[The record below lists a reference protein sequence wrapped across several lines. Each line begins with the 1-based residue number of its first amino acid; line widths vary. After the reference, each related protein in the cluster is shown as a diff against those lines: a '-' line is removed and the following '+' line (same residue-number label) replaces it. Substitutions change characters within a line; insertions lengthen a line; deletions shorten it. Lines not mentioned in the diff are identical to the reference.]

1 MTDQILEALEIG
13 LHLSKLYAEQLP
25 AFSPMA
31 SEQLAAEEQVR
42 KIEATIALY
51 KSKAPFHSIE

>member
-42 KIEATIALY
+42 KIEAAIALY
-51 KSKAPFHSIE
+51 KLDNALT